1 MSNSN
6 IRLLAAIMFA
16 DMVGYTELMQEDE
29 EKAKQDRDR
38 QREVLEDCILDHKG
52 KVIQYYGDGSLS
64 IFGSAVEAVQC
75 ARDIQKALSEEPKIP
90 LRIGLH
96 LGDIVYDD
104 EGAYGDAV
112 NLAARIESLTEPG
125 SILISDR
132 VQEELENHPEF
143 TTEFLGEHDLK
154 HIKRQVGVY
163 ALSGDSLLVPTKAQV
178 KAKTGSENHSIAV
191 LPFVNMSNDTENEY
205 FSDGITEEIINAL
218 TRVEGLNVSSRT
230 SAFAF
235 KGLNKDI
242 REIGAQLNVNH
253 LLEGSVR
260 KAGNRIRITAQLINT
275 KDGFHIWSEVFDRGL
290 ENIFAVQ
297 DEISK
302 KIAAKLKENISE
314 IASKESLVKQGTDN
328 IQAYNH
334 YLKGKFYWHKWTP
347 EDVHKSIEEFKEAIA
362 LSDDY
367 AEAYAGLAMSYSF
380 LGAIGRIPPK
390 EAYKKAEEAALNS
403 IKHNEN
409 ISQSQT
415 ALGMVRLLHYWDFRG
430 AEEHFKKAISLDPNS
445 PKVKQAY
452 ALFLKI
458 TGQNEKAAR
467 MLKEAL
473 KQDQLSLSINADL
486 ARAYLNASKP
496 KKALKQFN
504 KALDLDSNFRTA
516 IEGKGWAYVAL
527 GDFDKALKI
536 FEEYHKLVGHKL
548 KGITQLGYLHGK
560 MGDTEKA
567 RYYLDLMRQ
576 RDEEDPEVSLA
587 MDFSVVYL
595 GMGDYDKVFEY
606 FDEAL
611 EEKLGTMLFINTNPI
626 WDDIKKDPRFQGY
639 VEKIGLETHE
649 PVP

>member
-1 MSNSN
+1 MSSSN

-29 EKAKQDRDR
+29 AKAKKDRDR
-38 QREVLEDCILDHKG
+38 QREVLENCILDHKG

-64 IFGSAVEAVQC
+64 IFGSAVEAVLC
-75 ARDIQKALSEEPKIP
+75 ARDIQKELSEEPKVP

-112 NLAARIESLTEPG
+112 NLAARIESLSEPG

-132 VQEELENHPEF
+132 VQDELESHPEF
-143 TTEFLGEHDLK
+143 DTVFLGAHNLK
-154 HIKRQVGVY
+154 HIKRQVGIY
-163 ALSGDSLLVPTKAQV
+163 ALSGDRLSVPTRAQI
-178 KAKTGSENHSIAV
+178 KAKTGSDTHSIAV

-230 SAFAF
+230 STFAF

-275 KDGFHIWSEVFDRGL
+275 GDGFHIWSEVFDRGL

-314 IASKESLVKQGTDN
+314 IASLESLVKQGTDN

-347 EDVHKSIEEFKEAIA
+347 EDVHKSIEEFEEAIA
-362 LSDDY
+362 LSNDY
-367 AEAYAGLAMSYSF
+367 AEAYAGMAMSYSF

-390 EAYKKAEEAALNS
+390 EAYEKAEEAALNS
-403 IKHNEN
+403 IKYNEN

-415 ALGMVRLLHYWDFRG
+415 ALGMVRMLHYWDFKG
-430 AEEHFKKAISLDPNS
+430 AEEHFQKAISLDPNS

-458 TGQNEKAAR
+458 VGRNKEAVSI
-467 MLKEAL
+467 LKEAL
-473 KQDQLSLSINADL
+473 DQDPLSLSINADL
-486 ARAYLNASKP
+486 ARAYLNAGKP
-496 KKALKQFN
+496 GKALKQFN
-504 KALDLDSNFRTA
+504 KTLELDDNFRTA
-516 IEGKGWAYVAL
+516 IEGKGWAYVSL
-527 GDFDKALKI
+527 GDFDQALKI
-536 FEEYHKLVGHKL
+536 FEEYHKSVGHKL
-548 KGITQLGYLHGK
+548 KGITQLGYLYGK
-560 MGDTEKA
+560 TGNRKKA
-567 RYYLDLMRQ
+567 EHYLELMHQ
-576 RDEEDPEVSLA
+576 RNEEDPDVSLA
-587 MDFSVVYL
+587 MDFSVVYM
-595 GMGDYDKVFEY
+595 GMGEYDKVFEY
-606 FDEAL
+606 FDKAL

-626 WDDIKKDPRFQGY
+626 WDDIKTDPRFLKY
-639 VEKIGLETHE
+639 VEEIGLASEQLVE
-649 PVP
+649 